1 MNLILIFYFFL
12 IGLVFGSFFN
22 VVGFRIP
29 KRSFFRHHRSH
40 CPSCDNQLSWQD
52 LIPVLSYFHLKGKCR
67 YCHTSISIIYPFV
80 ELFTGSLFAYSYNI
94 FGLTLELF
102 TALLLISL
110 FSIIFVSDMAYM
122 HIPDKVLLVFFIL
135 FLVLRIFQP
144 MVSWGNAFL
153 GGIFGIVLI
162 GMIIRLSNGGMG
174 AGDMKLFGIIGF
186 IMGIEGLMV
195 SFFLSVISGACL
207 GMVLM
212 LSGKASR
219 SHPIPFAPFIIFG
232 SLTAFFYSDKILL
245 WYIGFF

>member
-1 MNLILIFYFFL
+1 MKFNLIFYFFL

-29 KRSFFRHHRSH
+29 IQSFFRHHRSH
-40 CPSCDNQLSWQD
+40 CPSCDKQLSWQD
-52 LIPVLSYFHLKGKCR
+52 LIPVLSYLRLKGKCR

-80 ELFTGSLFAYSYNI
+80 ELFTGSLFAYSFYI

-135 FLVLRIFQP
+135 FLVLRMLQP
-144 MVSWGNAFL
+144 IISWSNAFL
-153 GGIFGIVLI
+153 GGISGIVLI
-162 GMIIRLSNGGMG
+162 GAIILLSNGGMG

-186 IMGIEGLMV
+186 IMEVEGLMV
-195 SFFLSVISGACL
+195 TFFLAVISGAL
-207 GMVLM
+207 LSIILM

-232 SLTAFFYSDKILL
+232 SLTSFFYGDRILIWYIAFF
-245 WYIGFF
+245 